1 MGSAVAKL
9 SPLRPSP
16 LERTGRRRA
25 VRTPFFAR
33 YSEKAHCE
41 ASRERGSSS
50 SRRTFRTRS
59 PAPQRQRTMRRN
71 APPSQVYCKGTV
83 RTRFWRH
90 LLCALP
96 FIVFAIRRYCCILFT
111 AKHLKIYSPKV
122 RSNQKL
128 RFCPQTRQ
136 GPQAVP
142 SARSRALTQY
152 RGKIRAFDRVP
163 IIPLQYKKAASP
175 SSRARPRRR
184 EAGGGRPP
192 RAKAP
197 ETGRAKLSQRA
208 RTWLLKRSPSF
219 TPKKTERS
227 SALPSVI
234 PLRATANTVERS
246 R

>member
-1 MGSAVAKL
+1 MLLCDTVREQYEPAFSSRQDASCGHSAKPTAAPF
-9 SPLRPSP
+9 SSAAPLRKI
-16 LERTGRRRA
+16 LHR
-25 VRTPFFAR
+25 
-33 YSEKAHCE
+33 KIL
-41 ASRERGSSS
+41 RGLWY
-50 SRRTFRTRS
+50 
-59 PAPQRQRTMRRN
+59 Q
-71 APPSQVYCKGTV
+71 
-83 RTRFWRH
+83 
-90 LLCALP
+90 LCALP

-111 AKHLKIYSPKV
+111 AKHPKIFSPKV

-152 RGKIRAFDRVP
+152 RGKIRAFDRVL

-175 SSRARPRRR
+175 SSRAHPRRR
-184 EAGGGRPP
+184 EAGSGRPP
-192 RAKAP
+192 RAKAL
-197 ETGRAKLSQRA
+197 ETGWEECSQRA